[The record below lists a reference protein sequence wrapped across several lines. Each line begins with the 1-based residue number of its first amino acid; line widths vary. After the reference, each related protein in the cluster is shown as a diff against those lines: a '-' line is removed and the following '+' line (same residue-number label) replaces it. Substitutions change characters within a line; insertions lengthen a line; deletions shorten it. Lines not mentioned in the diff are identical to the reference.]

1 MSFVGFGCGGFC
13 GFFFFF
19 PSGGD
24 GGPGGG
30 WQWVI
35 GCGIFFFFFGGGN
48 GGGWQWVASCGFL
61 FMVVDCGMTVVAVE
75 VVVVVGLDFVMVVYH
90 YFNEL
95 LILF

>member
-1 MSFVGFGCGGFC
+1 MGYRLWYF
-13 GFFFFF
+13 
-19 PSGGD
+19 
-24 GGPGGG
+24 
-30 WQWVI
+30 
-35 GCGIFFFFFGGGN
+35 FFFFFGGGN
-48 GGGWQWVASCGFL
+48 RGGWQWIASCGFL